1 MTLLTWSITILCHLG
16 VKFLRDSRLHKV
28 GKLCNLGKT
37 FLGQK
42 HPTQTWSKQQRVER
56 DQGFSFL
63 DNRSVLKLVK
73 QIDILREKNRDKPLR
88 RCWLRW
94 RKTGGGRLVSG
105 QLEQGGGRRGGRW
118 GGRGDRRATQ
128 TVLTQIERR
137 QVVAEARPG
146 KDSKVVQEGKG
157 WKANWG
163 RKSWN
168 FRKGIFA
175 FGNPQQHCFLQ
186 QERMYV
192 GIRGVPAG
200 WIDPSNLSS
209 PLLFQP
215 QVPKYQKQKV
225 SIKILDSWNWKKTD
239 LYCSLQS

>member
-1 MTLLTWSITILCHLG
+1 M
-16 VKFLRDSRLHKV
+16 
-28 GKLCNLGKT
+28 
-37 FLGQK
+37 
-42 HPTQTWSKQQRVER
+42 
-56 DQGFSFL
+56 
-63 DNRSVLKLVK
+63 K

-88 RCWLRW
+88 RCWLKW

-105 QLEQGGGRRGGRW
+105 QLEQGGWRRGGRRGGQW

-186 QERMYV
+186 HERMYV
-192 GIRGVPAG
+192 GIRGLPTG

-215 QVPKYQKQKV
+215 QVPKYQKKGV
-225 SIKILDSWNWKKTD
+225 NKDTWFLELAKTD